1 MEENQKTQDP
11 FVAAMSGAEKTT
23 ASETGG
29 EPNAA
34 ENNAVSYAVDS
45 GAETV
50 VNTVAEVL
58 KWIGIIGGVL
68 AFFVGIVMIGE
79 EGAVGGILIGSGIA
93 AVLTGIISWAFLKL
107 LVNISRNLFKIHDQL
122 EKLNK
127 AE

>member
-34 ENNAVSYAVDS
+34 ENNALSYAVDS

-93 AVLTGIISWAFLKL
+93 AILTGIISWAFLKL

>member
-11 FVAAMSGAEKTT
+11 FVAAMSGAEKP
-23 ASETGG
+23 AAAEPGG
-29 EPNAA
+29 EQNPTD
-34 ENNAVSYAVDS
+34 NNAVDYAVDS

-58 KWIGIIGGVL
+58 KWIGIIGGIIAL
-68 AFFVGIVMIGE
+68 
-79 EGAVGGILIGSGIA
+79 LIGFIMLTSGGPAGAIILASGIGA
-93 AVLTGIISWAFLKL
+93 ILVGVISWAFLKL